1 MILFN
6 YYFSFIYFL
15 SVFSYSFFFFSS
27 RRRHTRCALVTGVQT
42 CALPIFANLL
52 IVAAENLVR
61 SVNDGHLA
69 AEFMKDPGEF
79 VGDIAP
85 ASDHHPLRQGFQMK
99 NFVGSNAKLVTRSE
113 EHTSELQSLM
123 RISYAVFCLK
133 KKTQIT

>member
-1 MILFN
+1 MRI
-6 YYFSFIYFL
+6 SDL
-15 SVFSYSFFFFSS
+15 SSYVCSSDLVEAEHYSFG
-27 RRRHTRCALVTGVQT
+27 HTDLEQT
-42 CALPIFANLL
+42 IANLL

-99 NFVGSNAKLVTRSE
+99 NFVGDRKSTRLNSS
-113 EHTSELQSLM
+113 H
-123 RISYAVFCLK
+123 
-133 KKTQIT
+133 

>member
-1 MILFN
+1 MIRRPPRSTRTDTLFP
-6 YYFSFIYFL
+6 YTTLFRS
-15 SVFSYSFFFFSS
+15 
-27 RRRHTRCALVTGVQT
+27 
-42 CALPIFANLL
+42 NLL

-99 NFVGSNAKLVTRSE
+99 NFVGSNAKLVTFALGHHRPRPDGDE
-113 EHTSELQSLM
+113 VIRCVPGPAAGPRHRFGPGQYRPLVCDLPTG
-123 RISYAVFCLK
+123 
-133 KKTQIT
+133 

>member
-1 MILFN
+1 MIRRPPRSTRTDTLFP
-6 YYFSFIYFL
+6 YTTLFRS
-15 SVFSYSFFFFSS
+15 
-27 RRRHTRCALVTGVQT
+27 
-42 CALPIFANLL
+42 NLL

-99 NFVGSNAKLVTRSE
+99 NFVGSNAKLVTFALGHHRPRTDGDEDIPCGPGPAAGQLHRVGPGAEIGSASGRE
-113 EHTSELQSLM
+113 RVCQ
-123 RISYAVFCLK
+123 YG
-133 KKTQIT
+133 